1 MMNSNIV
8 YKIREE
14 LLNLSEEKYRAFQSN
29 LCPGVENILGVR
41 VPLLRK
47 ISVQLSKG
55 DYADYLNNE
64 DVKYYEETMIRGL
77 TIGYI
82 KVDND
87 TRFDYIRNFVPQI
100 NNWAICDSFCSNLK
114 FTKKNMN
121 EVWNFLMTYLSS
133 DKEFEL
139 RFVIV
144 MMLNYFMTDEYID
157 DVLNILN
164 DIHHNGYY
172 VKMAVA
178 WALSVAYIHFPN
190 KTLDYLKNNNLDNFT
205 YNKSLQKIIES
216 NRVCKEDKNLIRT
229 MKIK

>member
-1 MMNSNIV
+1 MNNNIV

-14 LLNLSEEKYRAFQSN
+14 LLSLCEVKYRDFQRN

-47 ISVQLSKG
+47 IALKLSKD
-55 DYADYLNNE
+55 DYAAYLNNE

-77 TIGYI
+77 MIGYI
-82 KVDND
+82 KVDHD
-87 TRFDYIRNFVPQI
+87 KRFEYIQKFVPEI
-100 NNWAICDSFCSNLK
+100 DNWAICDSFCSNLK

-121 EVWNFLMTYLSS
+121 EVWEFLMTYLTSN
-133 DKEFEL
+133 KEFEL

-157 DVLNILN
+157 DVFNVLD
-164 DIHHNGYY
+164 DIKHDGYY

-178 WALSVAYIHFPN
+178 WAISVAYIHFPN
-190 KTLDYLKNNNLDNFT
+190 KTLDYLKDNNLDHFT
-205 YNKSLQKIIES
+205 YNKSLQKITES
-216 NRVCKEDKNLIRT
+216 DRVSKEEKKIIRT
-229 MKIK
+229 MKRK

>member
-1 MMNSNIV
+1 MNNNIV

-14 LLNLSEEKYRAFQSN
+14 LLSLCEVKYRDFQRN

-47 ISVQLSKG
+47 IALKLSKE
-55 DYADYLNNE
+55 DYAAYLNNE

-82 KVDND
+82 KVDHD
-87 TRFDYIRNFVPQI
+87 KRFEYIQKFVPEI
-100 NNWAICDSFCSNLK
+100 DNWAICDSFCSNLK

-121 EVWNFLMTYLSS
+121 EVWEFLMTYLTSN
-133 DKEFEL
+133 KEFEL

-157 DVLNILN
+157 DVFNVLD
-164 DIHHNGYY
+164 DIKHDGYY
-172 VKMAVA
+172 VKLAVA
-178 WALSVAYIHFPN
+178 WAISVAYIHFPN
-190 KTLDYLKNNNLDNFT
+190 KTLDYLKDNNLDHFT
-205 YNKSLQKIIES
+205 YNKSLQKITES
-216 NRVCKEDKNLIRT
+216 DRVSKEEKKIIRT
-229 MKIK
+229 MKRK

>member
-1 MMNSNIV
+1 MNNNIV

-14 LLNLSEEKYRAFQSN
+14 LLSLCEVKYRDFQRN

-47 ISVQLSKG
+47 IALKLSKD
-55 DYADYLNNE
+55 DYAAYLNNE

-82 KVDND
+82 KVDHD
-87 TRFDYIRNFVPQI
+87 KRFEYIQKFVPEI
-100 NNWAICDSFCSNLK
+100 DNWAICDSFCSNLK

-121 EVWNFLMTYLSS
+121 EVWEFLMTYLTSN
-133 DKEFEL
+133 KEFEL

-157 DVLNILN
+157 DVFNVLD
-164 DIHHNGYY
+164 DIKHDGYY

-178 WALSVAYIHFPN
+178 WAISVAYIHFPN
-190 KTLDYLKNNNLDNFT
+190 KTLEYLKDNNLDHFT
-205 YNKSLQKIIES
+205 YNKSLQKITES
-216 NRVCKEDKNLIRT
+216 DRVSKEGK
-229 MKIK
+229 K

>member
-1 MMNSNIV
+1 MNNNIV

-14 LLNLSEEKYRAFQSN
+14 LLSLSEVKYRDFQRN

-41 VPLLRK
+41 VPLLRNIALK
-47 ISVQLSKG
+47 LSKD
-55 DYADYLNNE
+55 DYAAYLNNE

-82 KVDND
+82 KVDHD
-87 TRFDYIRNFVPQI
+87 KRFEYIQKFVPEI

-121 EVWNFLMTYLSS
+121 EVWEFLMTYLTSN
-133 DKEFEL
+133 KEFEL

-157 DVLNILN
+157 DVFNVLD
-164 DIHHNGYY
+164 DIKHDGYY

-178 WALSVAYIHFPN
+178 WAISVAYIHFPN
-190 KTLDYLKNNNLDNFT
+190 KTLEYLKDNNLDHFT
-205 YNKSLQKIIES
+205 YNKSLQKITES
-216 NRVCKEDKNLIRT
+216 DRVSKEEKKIIRT
-229 MKIK
+229 MKRK